1 MKAAVLTEY
10 KKIEAKDIPEPQ
22 IGLHEIKFRVMAC
35 GICPNDYRLYTG
47 LATWKKPPTILGHEP
62 AGEVVEVGSEVERFK
77 PGDMVAGDTTTR
89 CGYCKSCLAGRENLC
104 TSRRNVVEGSLAQF
118 SAANEIW
125 MNKFYH
131 ASFEEAALVE
141 PLSCVLNGI
150 RRSGVKAGD
159 RVAIVGAGQIGLM
172 HLQVARMLGA
182 KTIVIDIKND
192 RLSLAEKLGAE
203 HTIDSSVSDPVAGV
217 KELTTGGGADAVIV
231 AIGSSR
237 AIETGFQLVAP
248 MGTVNLFASTNPP
261 TNASVDPNLVH
272 RNEVSIIGSYDK
284 TRSDLQE
291 ATRLIDEGRI
301 DVKTLITNV
310 YDLEHTADAM
320 SAMEKGTGIKIVVRP
335 NGVTQ

>member
-1 MKAAVLTEY
+1 VKAAVLTEY
-10 KKIEAKDIPEPQ
+10 KKIEAKDVPEPR
-22 IGLHEIKFRVMAC
+22 IGPHDIKFRVMAC
-35 GICPNDYRLYTG
+35 GMCPNDYRQYVG

-89 CGYCKSCLAGRENLC
+89 CGYCTFCLAGRENLC
-104 TSRRNVVEGSLAQF
+104 TSRKNVVDGSLAQF

-125 MNKFYH
+125 MNKFHH

-150 RRSGVKAGD
+150 RHSGVKAGD

-182 KTIVIDIKND
+182 KTIVIDIKSD
-192 RLSLAEKLGAE
+192 RLSFAEKLGTE
-203 HTIDSSVSDPVAGV
+203 HTIDSSVDDPVASV
-217 KELTTGGGADAVIV
+217 KELTAGGGADAVIV

-248 MGTVNLFASTNPP
+248 MGSVNLFASTSPP
-261 TNASVDPNLVH
+261 TSVSVDPNLVH
-272 RNEVSIIGSYDK
+272 RSEVSIIGSYDK

-301 DVKTLITNV
+301 DVKKLITHV
-310 YDLEHTADAM
+310 YDLEHTADALF
-320 SAMEKGTGIKIVVRP
+320 ALEKGVGIKIVIRP